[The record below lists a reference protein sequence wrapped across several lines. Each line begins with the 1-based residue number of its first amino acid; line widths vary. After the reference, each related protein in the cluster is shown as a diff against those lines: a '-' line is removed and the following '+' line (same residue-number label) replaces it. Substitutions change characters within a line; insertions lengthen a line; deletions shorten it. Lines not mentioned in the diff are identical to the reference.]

1 MGSGIEDGIWIST
14 HLTKRKGT
22 AKVTNVGSG
31 AAVRQGQP
39 RPQGNPGAGGHT
51 AAVLRL
57 KCESG
62 TSRGSINK
70 VVGAAASWAQKAG
83 LQPYAAAR
91 PLLSGP
97 LDHARRTPD
106 PDPPIGCAP
115 SLHAPHGLL

>member
-57 KCESG
+57 KCASG
-62 TSRGSINK
+62 TSRGTINK
-70 VVGAAASWAQKAG
+70 VVRAAASWAQKAG
-83 LQPYAAAR
+83 WHLRAPGA
-91 PLLSGP
+91 LLP
-97 LDHARRTPD
+97 RRD
-106 PDPPIGCAP
+106 PGDPAP
-115 SLHAPHGLL
+115 RAVGLTH